1 MLVDLGWGSQEKG
14 SCSRV
19 GETMVSRGE
28 QVFEVF
34 VSQITSSVSCVGP
47 SPALPGQTQQ
57 ASEQINFL
65 FIFQSKRGK

>member
-34 VSQITSSVSCVGP
+34 VSQIASSVSCVGP
-47 SPALPGQTQQ
+47 SPALPGQTPLLQYPQ
-57 ASEQINFL
+57 DHKISEHL
-65 FIFQSKRGK
+65 S

>member
-28 QVFEVF
+28 QVFVVF

-47 SPALPGQTQQ
+47 SILPSILWADTYPAIPTR
-57 ASEQINFL
+57 S
-65 FIFQSKRGK
+65 